1 MTTYVFTKTSGEI
14 LLIKGYTT
22 EKCIINQALKLAK
35 KNDCQIKVYVLSSHV
50 IDDMIGTVPTYYAD
64 DNMVV
69 SSETGDVIYNKDTY
83 YKGWFDENADYYEF
97 ANDDYLP
104 AEEYDI
110 EIGGDFDY
118 D

>member
-22 EKCIINQALKLAK
+22 EKCIINQSLKLAK
-35 KNDCQIKVYVLSSHV
+35 KHDCQIKVYALSTHI
-50 IDDMIGTVPTYYAD
+50 IDDMICAVPVYYAED
-64 DNMVV
+64 DMVV

-83 YKGWFDENADYYEF
+83 HKDWYNVYADYDPYEY
-97 ANDDYLP
+97 DDYLP

-110 EIGGDFDY
+110 DIGGDFDY